1 MNKATII
8 PIHKGESIEKYYKKS
23 TKKRREKKEDC
34 ALKKKKVVNGFP
46 CCRHDSLQP

>member
-23 TKKRREKKEDC
+23 TKKEE
-34 ALKKKKVVNGFP
+34 KKKKIA
-46 CCRHDSLQP
+46 H